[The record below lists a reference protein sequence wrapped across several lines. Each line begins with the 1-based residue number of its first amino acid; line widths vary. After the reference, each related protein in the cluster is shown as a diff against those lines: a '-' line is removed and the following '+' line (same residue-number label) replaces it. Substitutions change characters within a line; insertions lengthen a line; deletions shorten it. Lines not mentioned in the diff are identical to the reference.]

1 MFKRILIANRGE
13 IALRIIR
20 ACRELN
26 IECVSVYS
34 TADKDSIHRKMADKS
49 ICIGPPQP
57 IKSYLNIDNL
67 VTAAQITN
75 CDAIHPGY
83 GFLAENDKFV
93 NICHDNDITFIGPP
107 AEAIA
112 LAGNK
117 SKAIEVMNK
126 NKIPVIPGS
135 NGNIKDLRSAAK
147 LCQRLG
153 YPVIIKAAFGGGGKG
168 MRICRNK
175 KDLFEFYPIAKAES
189 EKAFGVG
196 EVYIEKYISKPR
208 HIEFQIVADNYG
220 KIICV
225 GERECSIQRRHQKL
239 IEEAPAVNLPPKL
252 SRLMR
257 EFAVRAARAI
267 DYKNLGTIEF
277 LLDENNNF
285 YFIEIN
291 TRIQVEHP
299 VTEVVTGMDLIKEQI
314 RIASGARINN
324 HKEHYSPRGH
334 AIEFRINA
342 EDPQN
347 DFAPSPGKITGS
359 FLPGGPGVRVDTFIS
374 SNSVISPF
382 YDSLIA
388 KLIIWE
394 NDRKS
399 AIARSVRALEEFKI
413 EGVRTTIP
421 FHKRILANKKFI
433 NGQIHTHFIEE
444 EFKQ

>member
-13 IALRIIR
+13 IAIRIIR

-34 TADKDSIHRKMADKS
+34 TADKDSMHRKMADKS

-67 VTAAQITN
+67 ITAAQITN
-75 CDAIHPGY
+75 CDAVHPGY
-83 GFLAENDKFV
+83 GFLAENDQFV
-93 NICHDNDITFIGPP
+93 NVCQDNDLTFIGPP

-117 SKAIEVMNK
+117 SKAIEVMNQ

-135 NGNIKDLRSAAK
+135 NGNIKDLKSAAR
-147 LCQRLG
+147 LCQKLG

-168 MRICRNK
+168 MRICNNK
-175 KDLFEFYPIAKAES
+175 YPLAKAES

-196 EVYIEKYISKPR
+196 DVYLEKYISKPR
-208 HIEFQIVADNYG
+208 HIEFQIVADNFG
-220 KIICV
+220 RTICV

-239 IEEAPAVNLPPKL
+239 IEEAPAVDLPPKL

-257 EFAVRAARAI
+257 EYAVRAAKAI
-267 DYKNLGTIEF
+267 NYKNLGTIEF

-285 YFIEIN
+285 YFIEVN

-299 VTEVVTGMDLIKEQI
+299 VTEAVTGMDLIKEQI
-314 RIASGARINN
+314 KLASGGRTND
-324 HKEHYSPRGH
+324 HKEHYFPRGH

-347 DFAPSPGKITGS
+347 DFAPSPGIITRS
-359 FLPGGPGVRVDTFIS
+359 FLPGGPGVRVDTFIGP
-374 SNSVISPF
+374 NTEISPF

-388 KLIIWE
+388 KLIIWD
-394 NDRKS
+394 NDRKG

-413 EGVRTTIP
+413 EGIRTTIP
-421 FHKRILANKKFI
+421 FHKKILANKNFI
-433 NGQIHTHFIEE
+433 KGNIHTHFIDEK
-444 EFKQ
+444 FK